1 MAGGFLQEE
10 KQYETVIGLEVHV
23 ELATKTKIF
32 CGCSTAFGGEANTHT
47 CPVCTGMPGS
57 LPVLN
62 RQVLEHAVAV
72 GIATGCNITRYCK
85 FDRKNYFYPDNPQ
98 NYQISQLYL
107 PVCRDG
113 RVEIETETGKKFV
126 GIHEIHME
134 EDAGK
139 LIHDEWNDCSLV
151 DFNRSGVPLIE
162 IVSEPDMR
170 SADEVIACLEKLR
183 MIIQYLGASDC
194 KLQEGSMRADVNLSV
209 RKAGAK
215 EYGTRT
221 EMKNLNSF
229 KAIKRAIEG
238 ERARQIDLLE
248 SGEKV
253 VQETRRWD
261 DVKGES
267 YAMRNKEDAQDY
279 RYFPD
284 PDLVPVVIDEAFLE
298 RIREKQPEFR
308 EEKMVRYKEEF
319 DIPDYDIEIIT
330 GSKHMADIF
339 EATVALGSQ
348 PKKVSNW
355 LMVETLRLL
364 KENDMDPEDI
374 CFSPENLAKL
384 IALTDAKAVNSS
396 VAKEVFE
403 VMFKEDIDP
412 ESYVEEKGLKTVND
426 EGALKKTVEEIIA
439 ANPQSVEDYRKG
451 KEKAIGFLVG
461 QTMKAMK
468 GKADPGMVN
477 RLLKELL

>member
-1 MAGGFLQEE
+1 MS

-32 CGCSTAFGGEANTHT
+32 CGCSTAFGGAPNTHT

-62 RQVLEHAVAV
+62 KQVVEYAAAV
-72 GIATGCNITRYCK
+72 GLATNCTITQYCK

-107 PVCRDG
+107 PICRNG
-113 RVEIETETGKKFV
+113 HVEIETENGIKNI

-139 LIHDEWNDCSLV
+139 LIHDEWDNCSLV
-151 DFNRSGVPLIE
+151 DYNRSGVPLIE

-170 SADEVIACLEKLR
+170 SAEEVIAYLEKLR

-209 RKAGAK
+209 REVGAT
-215 EYGTRT
+215 EFGTRT

-229 KAIKRAIEG
+229 KAIAHAIEG
-238 ERARQIDLLE
+238 EMNRQIDLIE
-248 SGEKV
+248 EGREV
-253 VQETRRWD
+253 IQETRRWD
-261 DVKGES
+261 DNVGAS
-267 YAMRNKEDAQDY
+267 YAMRSKEDAQDY
-279 RYFPD
+279 RYFPE
-284 PDLVPVVIDEAFLE
+284 PDLVPIVISDEWLDE
-298 RIREKQPEFR
+298 IRSRQPEFR
-308 EEKMVRYKEEF
+308 TEKLARYKEEYE
-319 DIPDYDIEIIT
+319 IPEYDAQIIT
-330 GSKHMADIF
+330 SYKKMADIF
-339 EATVALGSQ
+339 EATTAICNK

-355 LMVETLRLL
+355 LMVETMRLL
-364 KENDMDPEDI
+364 KEHDMEPDEIP
-374 CFSPENLAKL
+374 FSPENLAKL
-384 IALTDAKAVNSS
+384 IELADAGTINST

-403 VMFKEDIDP
+403 EVFKNDIDP
-412 ESYVEEKGLKTVND
+412 DAYVEEKGLKTVND
-426 EGALKKTVEEIIA
+426 EGALRETIQQIIQD
-439 ANPQSVEDYRKG
+439 NPQSVEDYHNG
-451 KEKAIGFLVG
+451 KTKAIGFLVG

-468 GKADPGMVN
+468 GKANPRMVN
-477 RLLKELL
+477 QILKELL

>member
-1 MAGGFLQEE
+1 M

-32 CGCSTAFGGEANTHT
+32 CGCSTAFGAEPNAHT

-62 RQVLEHAVAV
+62 KQVVEYAIAV
-72 GIATGCNITRYCK
+72 GLATNCTITQNCK

-107 PVCRDG
+107 PICRDG
-113 RVEIETETGKKFV
+113 GIEIETEEGGKKTI

-139 LIHDEWNDCSLV
+139 LIHDEWGENSLV

-170 SADEVIACLEKLR
+170 SADEVIAYLDKLR
-183 MIIQYLGASDC
+183 LIIQYLGASDC

-209 RKAGAK
+209 REVGAT
-215 EYGTRT
+215 EFGTRT

-229 KAIKRAIEG
+229 KAIRHAIEG
-238 ERARQIDLLE
+238 ERERQIDLIE
-248 SGEKV
+248 AGEKV

-261 DVKGES
+261 DTKEYS
-267 YAMRNKEDAQDY
+267 YAMRSKEDAQDY
-279 RYFPD
+279 RYFPE
-284 PDLVPVVIDEAFLE
+284 PDLVPIVISDEWLE
-298 RIREKQPEFR
+298 EIRSRQPELR
-308 EEKMVRYKEEF
+308 SEKIARYKEEF
-319 DIPDYDIEIIT
+319 KIPDYDADIIT
-330 GSKHMADIF
+330 SHKKLADIF
-339 EATVALGSQ
+339 EATTAICNN

-355 LMVETLRLL
+355 LMVETMRLL
-364 KENDMDPEDI
+364 KEHEMEAEDI
-374 CFSPENLAKL
+374 SFSPENLAKL
-384 IALTDAKAVNSS
+384 IKLTDERAINSS

-403 VMFKEDIDP
+403 KIFAEDIDP
-412 ESYVEEKGLKTVND
+412 EKYVEEQGLKTVSD
-426 EGALKKTVEEIIA
+426 DGALRSTIEKIIA
-439 ANPQSVEDYRKG
+439 ENPKSVEDYKSG
-451 KEKAIGFLVG
+451 KKKAIGFLVG
-461 QTMKAMK
+461 QTMKSMQ

-477 RLLKELL
+477 QILTELLQ

>member
-1 MAGGFLQEE
+1 MAN
-10 KQYETVIGLEVHV
+10 QYETVIGLEVHV

-32 CGCSTAFGGEANTHT
+32 CGCSTEFGGAPNTHT

-62 RQVLEHAVAV
+62 KQVVEYAMSIGLALNCE
-72 GIATGCNITRYCK
+72 ITRLCK

-107 PVCRDG
+107 PIARNGCI
-113 RVEIETETGKKFV
+113 EIESGSGKKKV
-126 GIHEIHME
+126 RIHEMHME

-139 LIHDEWNDCSLV
+139 LIHDEWDDTSLV
-151 DFNRSGVPLIE
+151 DYNRSGVPLVE

-170 SADEVIACLEKLR
+170 SADEVISYLEKLR

-209 RKAGAK
+209 RETGADK
-215 EYGTRT
+215 LGTRT

-229 KAIKRAIEG
+229 KAIARAIEG
-238 ERARQIDLLE
+238 ERTRQIELLE
-248 SGEKV
+248 AGKQV

-261 DVKGES
+261 DNKEHS
-267 YAMRNKEDAQDY
+267 YAMRSKEDAQDY
-279 RYFPD
+279 RYFPE
-284 PDLVPVVIDEAFLE
+284 PDLVPIVISDEWIVGIKSRQPELRSEKLE
-298 RIREKQPEFR
+298 R
-308 EEKMVRYKEEF
+308 YKKEF
-319 DIPDYDIEIIT
+319 DIPQYDAEIIT
-330 GSKHMADIF
+330 ESKKMADIF
-339 EATVALGSQ
+339 EAAAAVCGK

-364 KENDMDPEDI
+364 KENNMEPEDI
-374 CFSPENLAKL
+374 RFTPENLAKL
-384 IALTDAKAVNSS
+384 VNLTEAGTINSS
-396 VAKEVFE
+396 VAKEVFGKIFE
-403 VMFKEDIDP
+403 ENIDP
-412 ESYVEEKGLKTVND
+412 EVYVEKNGLKTVND
-426 EGALKKTVEEIIA
+426 EGALKAVIEKVIE
-439 ANPQSVEDYRKG
+439 ANPKSVEDYKNG

-468 GKADPGMVN
+468 GKADPG
-477 RLLKELL
+477 LIHELLRGSLN

>member
-1 MAGGFLQEE
+1 MA

-32 CGCSTAFGGEANTHT
+32 CGCSTAFGGEPNTHT

-62 RQVLEHAVAV
+62 KQVLEYAVAV
-72 GIATGCNITRYCK
+72 GLATNCTITRNCK

-107 PVCRDG
+107 PICRDG
-113 RVEIETETGKKFV
+113 RVEIETQDGRKFV

-139 LIHDEWNDCSLV
+139 LIHNEWEDCSLV
-151 DFNRSGVPLIE
+151 DYNRSGVPLIE

-170 SADEVIACLEKLR
+170 SSEEVIAYLEKLR
-183 MIIQYLGASDC
+183 MTIQYLGASDC

-209 RKAGAK
+209 REAGAK
-215 EYGTRT
+215 EFGTRT

-229 KAIKRAIEG
+229 KAIARAIEG
-238 ERARQIDLLE
+238 ERERQIDLIE

-261 DVKGES
+261 DSRGES
-267 YAMRNKEDAQDY
+267 YAMRSKEDAQDY

-284 PDLVPVVIDEAFLE
+284 PDLVPIVLDDAFLDE
-298 RIREKQPEFR
+298 IRAKQPEFR
-308 EEKMVRYKEEF
+308 EEKMRRYKQEY

-330 GSKHMADIF
+330 DSKHMADLF
-339 EATVALGSQ
+339 EETVALGSQ

-355 LMVETLRLL
+355 LMGETLRLL
-364 KENDMDPEDI
+364 KERGMDPEDI

-384 IALTDAKAVNSS
+384 IALVDAKAINSS

-403 VMFKEDIDP
+403 VMFEKDLDP
-412 ESYVEEKGLKTVND
+412 GKYVEEKGLKTVND
-426 EGALKKTVEEIIA
+426 EGALRKTVEEVIA
-439 ANPQSVEDYRKG
+439 ANPQSVADFKSG

-477 RLLKELL
+477 RVLREML

>member
-1 MAGGFLQEE
+1 MS
-10 KQYETVIGLEVHV
+10 KVYETVIGLEVHV

-32 CGCSTAFGGEANTHT
+32 CGCSTAFGGAPNTHT

-62 RQVLEHAVAV
+62 KGVVEKAIAV
-72 GIATGCNITRYCK
+72 GLATNCTITQNCK

-98 NYQISQLYL
+98 NYQISQLYY
-107 PVCRDG
+107 PICRNG
-113 RVEIETETGKKFV
+113 KIEIEVDGKKKYI

-139 LIHDEWNDCSLV
+139 LVHDPYDDTSLV

-170 SADEVIACLEKLR
+170 SAEEVIAYLDKLR

-194 KLQEGSMRADVNLSV
+194 KLNEGSMRADVNLSIREV
-209 RKAGAK
+209 GAEK
-215 EYGTRT
+215 YGTRT

-229 KAIKRAIEG
+229 KAIARAIENEK
-238 ERARQIDLLE
+238 ERQMDLLE
-248 SGEKV
+248 EGKEV
-253 VQETRRWD
+253 IQETRRWD
-261 DVKGES
+261 DTKGYS
-267 YAMRNKEDAQDY
+267 YAMRSKEDAQDY

-284 PDLVPVVIDEAFLE
+284 PDLVPIIISDEWLE
-298 RIREKQPEFR
+298 EIRSRQPELRAEKQA
-308 EEKMVRYKEEF
+308 RYKEEY
-319 DIPDYDIEIIT
+319 DIPDYDIDIIT
-330 GSKHMADIF
+330 SSKRMADVF
-339 EATVALGSQ
+339 EATIALGAA

-355 LMVETLRLL
+355 LMVETMRLL
-364 KENDMDPEDI
+364 KEHEMEADEI
-374 CFSPENLAKL
+374 TFSAENLAKL
-384 IALTDAKAVNSS
+384 IQMVEKKEINGT

-403 VMFKEDIDP
+403 KVFLENVDP
-412 ESYVEEKGLKTVND
+412 VSYVEEHGLKTVND
-426 EGALKKTVEEIIA
+426 EGALRKVVEEVIA
-439 ANPQSVEDYRKG
+439 ANPQSVSDYRNG

-468 GKADPGMVN
+468 GKADPGSVN
-477 RLLKELL
+477 QMLKELL

>member
-1 MAGGFLQEE
+1 MS

-32 CGCSTAFGGEANTHT
+32 CGCSTAFGGAPNTHT

-62 RQVLEHAVAV
+62 KQVVEYAVAV
-72 GIATGCNITRYCK
+72 GLATNCQITQYCK

-107 PVCRDG
+107 PICRNGHVD
-113 RVEIETETGKKFV
+113 IETEQGTKAI

-139 LIHDEWNDCSLV
+139 LIHDEWEDCSLV
-151 DFNRSGVPLIE
+151 DYNRSGVPLIE

-170 SADEVIACLEKLR
+170 SAQEVIAYLEKLR
-183 MIIQYLGASDC
+183 MTVQYLGASDC
-194 KLQEGSMRADVNLSV
+194 KLNEGSMRADVNLSV
-209 RKAGAK
+209 REVGAK
-215 EYGTRT
+215 EFGTRT

-229 KAIKRAIEG
+229 KAITHAIEG
-238 ERARQIDLLE
+238 ERERQIELLE
-248 SGEKV
+248 SGKEV

-261 DVKGES
+261 DAKEYS
-267 YAMRNKEDAQDY
+267 YAMRSKEDAQDY

-284 PDLVPVVIDEAFLE
+284 PDLVPVYISDEWLE
-298 RIREKQPEFR
+298 QIRSRQPEFR
-308 EEKMVRYKEEF
+308 EAKMARYKEEF
-319 DIPDYDIEIIT
+319 DIPEYDIGIIT
-330 GSKHMADIF
+330 DSKHMADLF
-339 EATVALGSQ
+339 EETVAICKQ

-355 LMVETLRLL
+355 LMGETLRLL
-364 KENDMDPEDI
+364 KEKNMDPEDI
-374 CFSPENLAKL
+374 RFAPGNLAKL
-384 IALTDAKAVNSS
+384 IGLVDAKAINSS

-403 VMFKEDIDP
+403 VMFEEDVDP
-412 ESYVEEKGLKTVND
+412 EKYVEEKGLKTVND
-426 EGALKKTVEEIIA
+426 EGALRKTIEEIIA
-439 ANPQSVEDYRKG
+439 TNPQSVEDYHNG
-451 KEKAIGFLVG
+451 KDRAIGFLVG

-468 GKADPGMVN
+468 GKADPAMVN
-477 RLLKELL
+477 QILKELL

>member
-1 MAGGFLQEE
+1 MA

-32 CGCSTAFGGEANTHT
+32 CGCSTAFGGAPNTHT
-47 CPVCTGMPGS
+47 CPVCTGMPGA

-62 RQVLEHAVAV
+62 KKVLEYAVAV
-72 GIATGCNITRYCK
+72 GLATNCDITRYCK

-107 PVCRDG
+107 PICRNG
-113 RVEIETETGKKFV
+113 SVEIETENGKKQI

-139 LIHDEWNDCSLV
+139 LIHDEWEDCSLV
-151 DFNRSGVPLIE
+151 DYNRSGVPLIE

-170 SADEVIACLEKLR
+170 SAEEVIAYLEKLR

-209 RKAGAK
+209 REAGT
-215 EYGTRT
+215 EELGTRT

-229 KAIKRAIEG
+229 RAITRAIEG
-238 ERARQIDLLE
+238 ERERQIERIEAGD
-248 SGEKV
+248 KV
-253 VQETRRWD
+253 IQETRRWD
-261 DVKGES
+261 DGKEES
-267 YAMRNKEDAQDY
+267 YAMRSKEDAQDY

-284 PDLVPVVIDEAFLE
+284 PDLVPIVIGDEWLE
-298 RIREKQPEFR
+298 QIRKNQPELR
-308 EEKMVRYKEEF
+308 TEKMARYRMEY

-330 GSKHMADIF
+330 ASKHMADIF
-339 EATVALGSQ
+339 EQAVAVCRQ

-364 KENDMDPEDI
+364 KERIMEPEDI
-374 CFSPENLAKL
+374 RFSPEHLAKL
-384 IALTDAKAVNSS
+384 IQLTDDKVINGS

-403 VMFKEDIDP
+403 AMFDTDMDP
-412 ESYVEEKGLKTVND
+412 EKYVEENGLKTVND
-426 EGALKKTVEEIIA
+426 ESALRRTVEEIIA
-439 ANPQSVEDYRKG
+439 ANPKSVEDYHSG

-468 GKADPGMVN
+468 GKADPGLINQMI
-477 RLLKELL
+477 KELL